1 MIIGTETIQQVTE
14 HYIVQNEENEGRGEE
29 NAELLINYDNID
41 IAEKQNILEKIVK
54 IMIKKTSQTTKIY
67 KNDRARLKADI
78 KLADDVIDSVQTSN
92 ITEDKKLVKCLTLV
106 ITQLLGIK
114 ETKNKRKEVPFCK
127 RRTESSINALQKC

>member
-54 IMIKKTSQTTKIY
+54 IMRKKTSQTTKIY

-78 KLADDVIDSVQTSN
+78 KLADEVFDISYYPIVR
-92 ITEDKKLVKCLTLV
+92 
-106 ITQLLGIK
+106 
-114 ETKNKRKEVPFCK
+114 NKRNKKQEE
-127 RRTESSINALQKC
+127 RSTILQKKNRVKYKCTSEMLI

>member
-41 IAEKQNILEKIVK
+41 IAEKQNILEK
-54 IMIKKTSQTTKIY
+54 MRKKTSQTTKIY

-78 KLADDVIDSVQTSN
+78 KLADEVIDSVQTSN

-114 ETKNKRKEVPFCK
+114 ETKNKKKEVPFCK